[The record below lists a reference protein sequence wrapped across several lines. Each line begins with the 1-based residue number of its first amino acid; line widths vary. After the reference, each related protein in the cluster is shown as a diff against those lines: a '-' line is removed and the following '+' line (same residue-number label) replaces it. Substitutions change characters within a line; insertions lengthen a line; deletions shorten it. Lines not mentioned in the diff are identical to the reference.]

1 MPSFHKFYSDAM
13 SKNMKGVSPLIA
25 AVLLI
30 AFTMAIA
37 GILATWATTFSRQ
50 RLSVATTEGECLG
63 ALDVSS
69 VDFKDMHITFKIR
82 NVAQINMTNLRAT
95 VEYESSSKNKDYLLK
110 DWGIS
115 DPLRPA
121 VTQFADINTTDP
133 AKPESIEIFSETCPR
148 QTQTHKFPQ

>member
-1 MPSFHKFYSDAM
+1 
-13 SKNMKGVSPLIA
+13 MKGVSPLIA

-50 RLSVATTEGECLG
+50 RLSIATTEGDCLG

-69 VDFKDMHITFKIR
+69 VDFKAAHITFKIR
-82 NVAQINMTNLRAT
+82 NVAPINMSNLRAT
-95 VEYESSSKNKDYLLK
+95 VEYDSPPNNKDYLLK
-110 DWGIS
+110 EWGVS

-121 VTQFADINTTDP
+121 VTQFADIDTNNSG
-133 AKPESIEIFSETCPR
+133 KPKTIEIFSETCPR
-148 QTQTHKFPQ
+148 QTQTFRFPE

>member
-1 MPSFHKFYSDAM
+1 
-13 SKNMKGVSPLIA
+13 MKGVSPLIA

-50 RLSVATTEGECLG
+50 RLSVATTEGDCLG

-69 VDFKDMHITFKIR
+69 IKFEAEHITLKIR
-82 NVAQINMTNLRAT
+82 NVAPINMSNMRAT
-95 VEYESSSKNKDYLLK
+95 VEYSNPPDNTDYLLK
-110 DWGIS
+110 DWGVD

-121 VTQFADINTTDP
+121 VTQFADIDTGNP
-133 AKPESIEIFSETCPR
+133 AKPETIEIFSETCPR
-148 QTQTHKFPQ
+148 QTQTFRFPE

>member
-1 MPSFHKFYSDAM
+1 
-13 SKNMKGVSPLIA
+13 MKGVSPLIA

-50 RLSVATTEGECLG
+50 RLSIATTEGECLG

-69 VDFKDMHITFKIR
+69 LNTYVEDVTNKIHITFKIR
-82 NVAQINMTNLRAT
+82 NVAPINMSNLRAT
-95 VEYESSSKNKDYLLK
+95 VEYETSSLNKDYLLK
-110 DWGIS
+110 DWGVE

-121 VTQFADINTTDP
+121 VTEFADVNTNGLT
-133 AKPESIEIFSETCPR
+133 KPKTVEIFSETCPR
-148 QTQTHKFPQ
+148 QTQTLNFPA